1 VIEYN
6 YTFEGFQKGRQA
18 MKKLF
23 KVLKRIFV
31 LIFVISFL
39 VYSATTVFK
48 QQMILRQVKAQQ
60 REIIVQIERIKKENE
75 YLKRL
80 AQYVGTKDYI
90 QQVARE
96 KLGLVGKDEI
106 VFIDKN
112 KKKKE

>member
-1 VIEYN
+1 MIEYN
-6 YTFEGFQKGRQA
+6 YTFESFQKGRQA
-18 MKKLF
+18 VKILF
-23 KVLKRIFV
+23 KVLKRVFV
-31 LIFVISFL
+31 IIFVIAFF

-60 REIIVQIERIKKENE
+60 REVIVQIEKIKKENE

>member
-1 VIEYN
+1 
-6 YTFEGFQKGRQA
+6 
-18 MKKLF
+18 MKRIF
-23 KVLKRIFV
+23 KVLKRVFV
-31 LIFVISFL
+31 LVFIIAFF
-39 VYSATTVFK
+39 VYSATTIFK

-60 REIIVQIERIKKENE
+60 REVIVQIEKIKKENE

>member
-1 VIEYN
+1 
-6 YTFEGFQKGRQA
+6 

-31 LIFVISFL
+31 LTFVIFFL

-60 REIIVQIERIKKENE
+60 REIIVQIEKIKKENE

>member
-1 VIEYN
+1 V
-6 YTFEGFQKGRQA
+6 
-18 MKKLF
+18 KKLL

-60 REIIVQIERIKKENE
+60 REVIVQIEKIKKENE

>member
-1 VIEYN
+1 
-6 YTFEGFQKGRQA
+6 

-60 REIIVQIERIKKENE
+60 REVIAQIEKIKKENE

>member
-1 VIEYN
+1 
-6 YTFEGFQKGRQA
+6 
-18 MKKLF
+18 MKKLL

-60 REIIVQIERIKKENE
+60 REVIVQIEKIKKENE